1 MTVTLGFT
9 GLNVKSNLL
18 YGKVWV
24 ILCFWVGGRC
34 QHCHLT
40 IFRVVGMSKLE
51 GRGQQRSRRPDLTAN
66 IVTLRSQLSLKPVFL
81 GEWSCSSLPNLLW
94 RFDFAI
100 CFSRVKRPMHVIFAW
115 YLTKLWSCGWDVLS
129 KSLHQQFD
137 LERIWGGCL
146 KWKYKKCNLC
156 TKKYAPLSHLQ
167 PHTHTHTR
175 KKNKKISLI
184 VTQFLSEKLEIIFIL
199 LCIYPSTP

>member
-1 MTVTLGFT
+1 MSNFVFLSWWTLST
-9 GLNVKSNLL
+9 LSSHHLP
-18 YGKVWV
+18 
-24 ILCFWVGGRC
+24 CGRHV
-34 QHCHLT
+34 Q
-40 IFRVVGMSKLE
+40 V
-51 GRGQQRSRRPDLTAN
+51 RGQRSAK
-66 IVTLRSQLSLKPVFL
+66 VTKARSDGKHCDTEVTLSLKPVFL

-167 PHTHTHTR
+167 PHTHTHTHTHTQ
-175 KKNKKISLI
+175 KKTKK
-184 VTQFLSEKLEIIFIL
+184 F
-199 LCIYPSTP
+199 PS